1 MKGGLKSTVARP
13 NVGPLI
19 TRNLPF
25 LRDVYGSRRSKPT
38 VRQLIG
44 RASDEQLLCF
54 VEICLNILRGRLP
67 LRKRHIA
74 PAVRACTHH
83 SSAGPGPVCQVST
96 SLADVHPAGCRHWG
110 CRHCGQ
116 RVGAPGGRCAHKE
129 GKGGIT

>member
-67 LRKRHIA
+67 LRKRHMGRLCALALTIRRLA
-74 PAVRACTHH
+74 RA
-83 SSAGPGPVCQVST
+83 
-96 SLADVHPAGCRHWG
+96 
-110 CRHCGQ
+110 
-116 RVGAPGGRCAHKE
+116 RCAKSARRLLMCTQQ
-129 GKGGIT
+129 GAGIGVAGIVASVLVPLVADALIKKAKGE

>member
-67 LRKRHIA
+67 LRKRHMRRLCALALTIRRLA
-74 PAVRACTHH
+74 RA
-83 SSAGPGPVCQVST
+83 
-96 SLADVHPAGCRHWG
+96 
-110 CRHCGQ
+110 
-116 RVGAPGGRCAHKE
+116 RCAKSARLLMCTQQ
-129 GKGGIT
+129 GAGIGVAGIVASVLVPLVADALIKKAKGE